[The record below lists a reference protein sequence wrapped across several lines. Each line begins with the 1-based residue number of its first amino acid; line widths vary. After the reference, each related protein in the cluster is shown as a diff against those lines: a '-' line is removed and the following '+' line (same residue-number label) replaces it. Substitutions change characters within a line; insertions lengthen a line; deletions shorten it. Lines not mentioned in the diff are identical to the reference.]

1 MRSACILVAIALCA
15 CSSSPAREAEHDRTP
30 PLATNV
36 RVVSLAPSMTEALFA
51 IGAGDSVVGVSRY
64 CDFPEEATHRPR
76 VGGFLDPSLEA
87 ILALSPTLVV
97 GARSPSNRGVVDT
110 LERHHVAVY
119 FPEDESMAGVREM
132 LRELGSRTHH
142 ERQADALVAAMNQHL
157 LAIESALAGRAR
169 PRVLLVFNQ
178 NPLSV
183 AGPGTFPDEMLR
195 RAGGD
200 NAVREGT
207 GYPTLSIER
216 VMELSPDVIIEAW
229 MGASAPRA
237 SDWSRYTSVPAV
249 ANHRV
254 IAIEDER
261 LLRPGPRLV
270 DGVAVLA
277 RVIHPDATVP

>member
-1 MRSACILVAIALCA
+1 MRVATLVVAIAVCA
-15 CSSSPAREAEHDRTP
+15 CSSSSSSNSNPQAHSGPVA
-30 PLATNV
+30 V

-64 CDFPEEATHRPR
+64 CDFPEAATHLPR

-110 LERHHVAVY
+110 LERHHIAVY
-119 FPEDESMAGVREM
+119 FPEDESMEGVRTM
-132 LRELGSRTHH
+132 LRELGRRTNHVG
-142 ERQADALVAAMNQHL
+142 EAESLVASMNQHL
-157 LAIESALAGRAR
+157 LAIASAVAGRAR
-169 PRVLLVFNQ
+169 PKVLLVFNQ

-195 RAGGD
+195 RAGGE
-200 NAVREGT
+200 NAVRDGT
-207 GYPTLSIER
+207 GYPSLSIER
-216 VMELSPDVIIEAW
+216 VLELAPDVIIEAW

-237 SDWSRYTSVPAV
+237 SDWSRYTSIPAV

-254 IAIEDER
+254 VAIEDER

-277 RVIHPDATVP
+277 RVVHPDATVP